1 MTNDWANH
9 LNGQMTRSFPNTA
22 LSYIVKPFINLGDG
36 RFQVPRHTNS
46 PLSPPL
52 SLFEFR
58 SYLYFRLLMQNHR
71 IVIFE
76 LPDLT
81 LVAAVISS
89 IINCPVKTY
98 DECIAEGRSSKN
110 DPASTYSGKNEID
123 EDNSKIDEDN
133 EIDERS
139 RTYHHHQTVPPYN
152 QVDNVQHPQPIQS
165 SQPIQI
171 FFKFSEESRSIFI
184 SPDITVLE
192 LKKKI
197 QAMLNIDMIS
207 LSFSSKPLEDHRT
220 LKSYNINQ
228 NDRGVINYFVLNNQF
243 VDPYNN
249 WNLTDIKM
257 GKNYIRG
264 GRVYAPP
271 YGWNRIG
278 LNTRRYG
285 KGKWMSND
293 ASKSWSVSYNGV
305 NRVRAEIT
313 IIRGQEQTKQQFTK
327 YGKGI
332 YSTPDIKYAEQYAI
346 IRRNQILHNNDR
358 YLYVFQ
364 NRVNPRDLE
373 DRGIEWITK
382 KSNNI
387 RPYVLC
393 IKRYY

>member
-1 MTNDWANH
+1 
-9 LNGQMTRSFPNTA
+9 
-22 LSYIVKPFINLGDG
+22 
-36 RFQVPRHTNS
+36 
-46 PLSPPL
+46 
-52 SLFEFR
+52 
-58 SYLYFRLLMQNHR
+58 HR
-71 IVIFE
+71 IAMSE

-81 LVAAVISS
+81 FVTAIISS

-110 DPASTYSGKNEID
+110 DPALTYSGKIEID

-139 RTYHHHQTVPPYN
+139 RTYHHHQT
-152 QVDNVQHPQPIQS
+152 
-165 SQPIQI
+165 SQ
-171 FFKFSEESRSIFI
+171 F
-184 SPDITVLE
+184 L
-192 LKKKI
+192 
-197 QAMLNIDMIS
+197 
-207 LSFSSKPLEDHRT
+207 SKPLEDHRT

-243 VDPYNN
+243 FDPYNN

-257 GKNYIRG
+257 GKNYIHG

-271 YGWNRIG
+271 YGWNRIR
-278 LNTRRYG
+278 LNTR
-285 KGKWMSND
+285 
-293 ASKSWSVSYNGV
+293 
-305 NRVRAEIT
+305 RVRAEIT
-313 IIRGQEQTKQQFTK
+313 VIRGQEQTKQQFTK

-332 YSTPDIKYAEQYAI
+332 YSTTDIKYAEQYAI
-346 IRRNQILHNNDR
+346 KRRNQILHNNDR

-387 RPYVLC
+387 RPYGLC

>member
-1 MTNDWANH
+1 M
-9 LNGQMTRSFPNTA
+9 S
-22 LSYIVKPFINLGDG
+22 
-36 RFQVPRHTNS
+36 
-46 PLSPPL
+46 
-52 SLFEFR
+52 
-58 SYLYFRLLMQNHR
+58 
-71 IVIFE
+71 E

-81 LVAAVISS
+81 LIAAVISS

-98 DECIAEGRSSKN
+98 DECIAEGLDPNRTLDPVLVHKYSVTNKNISFKKFVEKSNRRSSKN
-110 DPASTYSGKNEID
+110 DPAPTYSGINEINEDDDEIDEDDDEIDEDDDEIDEDDDEIDEDDDEID

-139 RTYHHHQTVPPYN
+139 RSQSVNLPSSSNSSSIQVFLFFLSIALLN
-152 QVDNVQHPQPIQS
+152 QVDNDQHP
-165 SQPIQI
+165 QPIQI

-197 QAMLNIDMIS
+197 QAMLCIDMIS

-228 NDRGVINYFVLNNQF
+228 NDTIHASCKLLGGGVINYFVLNNQF
-243 VDPYNN
+243 FDPYHN

-257 GKNYIRG
+257 GQNYVRG

-278 LNTRRYG
+278 LNTTSRYG

-293 ASKSWSVSYNGV
+293 ASKSWPVSYNGV
-305 NRVRAEIT
+305 NRDRAET
-313 IIRGQEQTKQQFTK
+313 TVIRGQEQTKQQFTK

-346 IRRNQILHNNDR
+346 NRRKQIWHNNDSR
-358 YLYVFQ
+358 QVH
-364 NRVNPRDLE
+364 R
-373 DRGIEWITK
+373 
-382 KSNNI
+382 
-387 RPYVLC
+387 
-393 IKRYY
+393 